1 MARVLEGDR
10 VAGVERR
17 RRCAHPVGGG
27 GAREDPVELADG
39 LDEPREVIRA
49 PADGP
54 SQLGEDP
61 RGLVLFLADG
71 LDEIVVRLD
80 DLGGLD
86 EERLAAL

>member
-17 RRCAHPVGGG
+17 RRRAHPIGGG
-27 GAREDPVELADG
+27 GAREGPVELADG

-49 PADGP
+49 PADGRG
-54 SQLGEDP
+54 QLGEDP

-71 LDEIVVRLD
+71 LDEIVVRLH